1 MLSLFPSLSLIIWI
15 FLALVIT
22 LLVFLG
28 IGSADHYIRTHPDL
42 TEAHL
47 NDLSEQ
53 LLLLFSWRNNAT
65 LSAIKET
72 SEQKTWGLLPSSPPI
87 LRAIS
92 VFFLGYRIFTD
103 RNLLF
108 ETISS
113 LFEIMKL
120 HLLKDT
126 NYLTIKT
133 RTINL
138 SSQVLLIV
146 SAVEL
151 LVIILFCWSLVDDLN
166 SGQTQTQQYDDI
178 LLTSLLP
185 KHAEK
190 NSSIET
196 NSKTSVLNPI
206 NTQEGVIQ
214 TTSQTTSQTNIH
226 NEKDTTRHHHIPL
239 QSIHSTTTPT
249 SLSSSSLSLS
259 LSNSHNTVEG
269 HIGQGQISHHG
280 GHVHHIKEQLS
291 SSLSLGL
298 SSEPSKLNT
307 ASNDATIDAIRL
319 QASRE
324 RRAALNERRRTILST
339 VLEGGQN

>member
-1 MLSLFPSLSLIIWI
+1 
-15 FLALVIT
+15 
-22 LLVFLG
+22 
-28 IGSADHYIRTHPDL
+28 
-42 TEAHL
+42 L

-65 LSAIKET
+65 ISAIRET
-72 SEQKTWGLLPSSPPI
+72 NEQKTWGLLPSSPPI

-92 VFFLGYRIFTD
+92 VFFLGYRIFSD
-103 RNLLF
+103 LSLLF
-108 ETISS
+108 EAIST
-113 LFEIMKL
+113 LFEIIKQ

-126 NYLTIKT
+126 NNLTLKT
-133 RTINL
+133 VTIHL

-166 SGQTQTQQYDDI
+166 FGQRQTQKRTDP
-178 LLTSLLP
+178 LFTSLLP
-185 KHAEK
+185 PHTEK

-196 NSKTSVLNPI
+196 NSNISVLNPI
-206 NTQEGVIQ
+206 NNQEGAIQ
-214 TTSQTTSQTNIH
+214 TTSQTTSQTNVYI
-226 NEKDTTRHHHIPL
+226 EKDITTRHSQIPL

-249 SLSSSSLSLS
+249 SFLSSSSLSSSS
-259 LSNSHNTVEG
+259 LSNSHHFVQG
-269 HIGQGQISHHG
+269 HIRQGQTGH
-280 GHVHHIKEQLS
+280 HVHHIKEQLS

-298 SSEPSKLNT
+298 SSEPSKLST

>member
-108 ETISS
+108 ETFST
-113 LFEIMKL
+113 LFEILKL

-126 NYLTIKT
+126 NNLTIKT

-138 SSQVLLIV
+138 SSQLLLIV

-166 SGQTQTQQYDDI
+166 SGQTQTQKSTDI

-185 KHAEK
+185 THAEK

-196 NSKTSVLNPI
+196 SSNTSVLNPI

-214 TTSQTTSQTNIH
+214 TTSQTTSQSNVHVH
-226 NEKDTTRHHHIPL
+226 NEKDTTRHHQIPL
-239 QSIHSTTTPT
+239 QSIHSTTTPSSFLSSI
-249 SLSSSSLSLS
+249 SLSSS
-259 LSNSHNTVEG
+259 LSNSHNTVQG
-269 HIGQGQISHHG
+269 HIGQGHTGH
-280 GHVHHIKEQLS
+280 HVHHIKEQLS